1 MTSSEKLISTSPISR
16 LTQLDSGGWSMVMTF
31 LLRQLKSDFRL
42 FKHLIVVKKL
52 AKKLAG
58 IKSFEI

>member
-1 MTSSEKLISTSPISR
+1 
-16 LTQLDSGGWSMVMTF
+16 MVMTF